1 MDLFNQ
7 EIIKKNLLP
16 KDGEVYYFEGIF
28 NQKTTQDYFDK
39 LFSDIPWQNDE
50 VIIFGKHIITKRKTA
65 FYGSLPFE
73 YKYSNIPRVALQWTD
88 TLETIKTKVEVITRQ
103 KYNAC
108 LLNLY
113 HNGEESMGWHTDD
126 ESTLVRNGSIASLS
140 LGAERKFVFK
150 HRLQKE
156 KIEILL
162 ESGSLLEMKGVTQN
176 HWLHRLPPTKKI
188 KFPRINLTF
197 RQMK

>member
-7 EIIKKNLLP
+7 ELANKNLLP
-16 KDGEVYYFEGIF
+16 KDGEVYYFGRIF
-28 NQKTTQDYFDK
+28 NPKTAQDYFEN
-39 LFSDIPWQNDE
+39 LLISIPWQNDE
-50 VIIFGKHIITKRKTA
+50 VVIFGKHIITKRKTA
-65 FYGSLPFE
+65 FYGSSPFE
-73 YKYSNIPRVALQWTD
+73 YKYSNIPRVALQWTE
-88 TLETIKTKVEVITRQ
+88 TLETIKTKVEEVTKE

-113 HNGEESMGWHTDD
+113 HNGEENMGWHTDD
-126 ESTLVRNGSIASLS
+126 ESTLIRNGSIASLS
-140 LGAERKFVFK
+140 FGAERKFVFK
-150 HRLQKE
+150 HKLQKE

-176 HWLHRLPPTKKI
+176 HWLHRLPPTKKV
-188 KFPRINLTF
+188 KSPRINLTF

>member
-7 EIIKKNLLP
+7 EIINKNLLP

-28 NQKTTQDYFDK
+28 NQKTAQDYFDK

-73 YKYSNIPRVALQWTD
+73 YKYSNIPRVALQWTE
-88 TLETIKTKVEVITRQ
+88 TLETIKTKVEKITRE

-140 LGAERKFVFK
+140 FGAERKFVFK
-150 HRLQKE
+150 HKLQKE

-162 ESGSLLEMKGVTQN
+162 ENGSLLEMKGVTQN

-188 KFPRINLTF
+188 KSPRINLTF